1 VDDQDIL
8 KQVPTDDQDILK
20 QVPTVSCSAALS
32 FAQVNMCFAMST
44 PRSYLTAQA
53 SQ

>member
-20 QVPTVSCSAALS
+20 QVPTVSCPAALS
-32 FAQVNMCFAMST
+32 FAQVNICLAMST
-44 PRSYLTAQA
+44 LYT
-53 SQ
+53 